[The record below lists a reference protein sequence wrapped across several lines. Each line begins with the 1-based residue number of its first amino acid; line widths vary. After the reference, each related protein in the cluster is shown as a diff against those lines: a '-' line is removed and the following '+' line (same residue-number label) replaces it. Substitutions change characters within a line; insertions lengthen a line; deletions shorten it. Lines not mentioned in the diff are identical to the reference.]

1 MNIIRAIGLAVT
13 GTLALS
19 ATIGIVKNKK
29 EKEKKE
35 KSK

>member
-1 MNIIRAIGLAVT
+1 MNIIRALGLAVT

-19 ATIGIVKNKK
+19 ATIGIVKNCGIK
-29 EKEKKE
+29 EEKE